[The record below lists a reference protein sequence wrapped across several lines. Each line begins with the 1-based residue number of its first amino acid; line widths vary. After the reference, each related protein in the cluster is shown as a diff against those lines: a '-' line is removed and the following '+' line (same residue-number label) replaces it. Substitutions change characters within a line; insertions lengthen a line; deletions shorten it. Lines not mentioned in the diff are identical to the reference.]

1 MRRPEFLARHGRRP
15 EGWFGSLLANLMAWE
30 TSKENDTALALLE
43 IRPGDRVLEI
53 GFGHGRSIGAAAK
66 LTRGGL
72 VAGVDFS
79 PSMVAMA
86 RRRNRTLV
94 DQGLV
99 DLRQGDSLRL
109 PFENNSFDRAW
120 SVHTVYF
127 WDEPVAHMKEVR
139 RVLKEGGRFVLGFR
153 PASEEVR
160 RAFPASVYTF
170 RPADQIRQMLLAAG
184 FHDVSLVD
192 LGTSARGAIFA
203 IASTKQNPAISDPAS
218 SARASGHHGCAA
230 CFTQF
235 TTGLP

>member
-15 EGWFGSLLANLMAWE
+15 EGWLGSLLANLMAWE
-30 TSKENDTALALLE
+30 TSEENDKALALLE

-79 PSMVAMA
+79 PTMVAMA
-86 RRRNRTLV
+86 RRRNRALV
-94 DQGLV
+94 DRRLV
-99 DLRQGDSLRL
+99 DLRQGNSLCL
-109 PFENNSFDRAW
+109 PFEDGSFDGAW
-120 SVHTVYF
+120 SVHSVYF

-160 RAFPASVYTF
+160 RAFPASLYTF
-170 RPADQIRQMLLAAG
+170 RHPEQIRQMLLEAG
-184 FHDVSLVD
+184 FHSVSLVD
-192 LGTSARGAIFA
+192 RGSSTRGVMFA
-203 IASTKQNPAISDPAS
+203 VASTVQPSAISDPAS
-218 SARASGHHGCAA
+218 IA
-230 CFTQF
+230 CRHETS
-235 TTGLP
+235 P

>member
-30 TSKENDTALALLE
+30 TSKENDTALTLLE
-43 IRPGDRVLEI
+43 IRRGDRVLEI

-94 DQGLV
+94 DQGLI

-109 PFENNSFDRAW
+109 PYENNSFDRAW

-127 WDEPVAHMKEVR
+127 WHEPVAHMKEVR
-139 RVLKEGGRFVLGFR
+139 RVLKGGGRFVLGFR

-160 RAFPASVYTF
+160 RAFPTSVYKF
-170 RPADQIRQMLLAAG
+170 RHPEQICQMLLEAG
-184 FHDVSLVD
+184 LHSVSLVD
-192 LGTSARGAIFA
+192 RGSSTRGVMFA
-203 IASTKQNPAISDPAS
+203 AASTVQPSAISDPAS
-218 SARASGHHGCAA
+218 IA
-230 CFTQF
+230 CRHETS
-235 TTGLP
+235 P